1 MKKEQLNY
9 LAMISEAIVSN
20 KYLEEILKLIVSMTA
35 QLMGSKICSIMLLDE
50 NKNELVIAASQSL
63 SADYR
68 NKPNIKVGQS
78 VSGQALIKKEP
89 VIVKDVRNH
98 ADYMYPQIAL
108 KEGIVSMLA
117 VPMKMKEQVI
127 GIINSY
133 TDKPHQFTSQ
143 EISILQAVAN
153 QAAAAIENTR
163 LRNEVLTAK
172 KELEDRKKIEKA
184 KGLLMQQLNIGEKEA
199 YDMIRKKA
207 MNSRKTMVE
216 IAEALI
222 LASEMK

>member
-1 MKKEQLNY
+1 MKEEQLNY

-50 NKNELVIAASQSL
+50 NKNELVIAATQSL

-89 VIVKDVRNH
+89 VTVKDVRKH
-98 ADYMYPQIAL
+98 SGYMYPQIAL

-117 VPMKMKEQVI
+117 VPMKMKEKVI
-127 GIINSY
+127 GVINSY
-133 TDKPHQFTSQ
+133 TDTPHQFTSQ

-172 KELEDRKKIEKA
+172 KELEDRKKTEKA

-199 YDMIRKKA
+199 YDRIRKKA

-222 LASEMK
+222 LASEME